1 MAKSITYVGLD
12 VRRYILGHIGPHNIA
27 IHEQPS
33 HLQRLR
39 YRRRRDSLAR
49 TKCRNGSR
57 SLLVAAPNA
66 TIATAMMGDF
76 FTASHAPW

>member
-39 YRRRRDSLAR
+39 YRRRRFTWPAQSA
-49 TKCRNGSR
+49 GM
-57 SLLVAAPNA
+57 APEA
-66 TIATAMMGDF
+66 F
-76 FTASHAPW
+76 